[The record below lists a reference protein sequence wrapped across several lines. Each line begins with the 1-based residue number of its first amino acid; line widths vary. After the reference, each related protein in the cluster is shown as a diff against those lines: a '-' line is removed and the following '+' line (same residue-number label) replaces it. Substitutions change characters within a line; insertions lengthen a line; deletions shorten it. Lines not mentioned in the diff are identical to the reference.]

1 MLTRFWPFDFK
12 GTAQNDEQVLATI
25 FDNTADSLAI
35 YDREHRIIKVN
46 QAFTNLY
53 QIPAKK
59 LIGKYCYKAIYNRN
73 ARCHGCYIGD
83 VFVNGGPK
91 TWEEQRSLPDGRVL
105 NFEVLAS
112 PIRNRKGI
120 TTLAFQQ
127 RRDITEQKHREKQLR
142 ESEKRFEIIMEMG
155 RQGVFVLDTKARI
168 TYNNDRLAEML
179 GYLPEEI
186 TGRPFFNLM
195 LDAPPSESHL
205 DRNIANLRG
214 TKETKLRKKDGG
226 QMTVR
231 MSMSTL
237 KGDAGHTN
245 LVGIISDIS
254 QLRALE
260 EEYSAVKEINEK
272 IINSIADSLIII
284 DPNNYRIVQ
293 ANDHFLARMGV
304 KSKEVLQETC
314 YKILHGRSA
323 PCETYAIA
331 CPVRETAL
339 KNRSTT
345 VNRVYQ
351 DNEAKKR
358 TIQVVTYP
366 LHDSRGRVS
375 RVIRIEHDVTYKL
388 RIQDELL
395 SQKDGLVK
403 IQNQMKSLYE
413 ISTHLSVMG
422 SLPKL
427 VDYIYKISKG
437 IYSESDFLLLIL
449 NAARDGFGHLTTGD
463 DGFTDPHQDLR
474 AKLDQGG
481 RLADFAAYLN
491 NLKPQEIVSIGSSN
505 LPPPLKPVTED
516 YTTSLGL
523 PVFSQSQCIGYFL
536 VVSNSAQKYEVDDI
550 HFFHTLFAHLAGHI
564 RQLAVRASEDKRLSQ
579 QTVNRTSFENIIGCS
594 NVMQKVYNLIEQVAD
609 SDATVLIT
617 GENGTGKE
625 LIAQAIHRMGPKRDG
640 PFIVA
645 NCSAFASNLLE
656 SEIFG
661 HEKGS
666 FTGAFS
672 RKKGR
677 IELAHNG
684 TLFLDEVGSVSID
697 TQVLLLR
704 FLQNHCFERVGGEQ
718 TIRADVRV
726 LAATNRDLQQE
737 VQSGRFRS
745 DFFYRLNVISIHLP
759 PLRERREDI
768 PLLSNH
774 FLKQHSLAEGK
785 QVAPFTPE
793 IMQIIMNYDWPGNI
807 RQLENAIHHAV
818 ILAQGGSIKRNDL
831 PDFLTQNPDTAISDS
846 LVENERR
853 LILRVLRESRWNKHE
868 AARRLEISRSTL
880 YSKIHRHNLYKEELY
895 EI

>member
-1 MLTRFWPFDFK
+1 MLARLWPFDFK
-12 GTAQNDEQVLATI
+12 GTAQNDEQVLSTI

-53 QIPAKK
+53 QISAKK
-59 LIGKYCYKAIYNRN
+59 LIGRYCYKAIFNRS
-73 ARCHGCYIGD
+73 ARCHGCHIGD

-91 TWEEQRSLPDGRVL
+91 TWEEQRTMPDGRVL
-105 NFEVLAS
+105 NFEVVAS
-112 PIRNRKGI
+112 PIRNLKGI

-142 ESEKRFEIIMEMG
+142 ESEERFKIIMEMG
-155 RQGVFVLDTKARI
+155 RQGVFVLDTNARI

-186 TGRPFFNLM
+186 IGRSFFDLM
-195 LDAPPSESHL
+195 LDASRPASQL
-205 DRNIANLRG
+205 DRNIANLLG
-214 TKETKLRKKDGG
+214 AKEVKLRTRDGG
-226 QMTVR
+226 QVTVR
-231 MSMSTL
+231 MSMETL

-245 LVGIISDIS
+245 LAGIISDIT
-254 QLRALE
+254 QLRTLE
-260 EEYSAVKEINEK
+260 EDYRAVKEINEK

-293 ANDHFLARMGV
+293 TNDHFLTRMGV

-323 PCETYAIA
+323 PCETYAIP

-345 VNRVYQ
+345 VSRVYQ

-358 TIQVVTYP
+358 TIQVATYP
-366 LHDSRGRVS
+366 LHDSRGNVS
-375 RVIRIEHDVTYKL
+375 RVIRIEHDITYKI
-388 RIQDELL
+388 RFQEELL
-395 SQKDGLVK
+395 SKKDGLVK
-403 IQNQMKSLYE
+403 IQNQLKSLYE
-413 ISTHLSVMG
+413 ISTHLRVMG

-427 VDYIYKISKG
+427 IDYIYKISKG
-437 IYSESDFLLLIL
+437 IYSESDFLVLIL
-449 NAARDGFGHLTTGD
+449 NAARDGFCHLKTYD
-463 DGFTDPHQDLR
+463 EALIAPHQDLH

-481 RLADFAAYLN
+481 HLADFATYLN
-491 NLKPQEIVSIGSSN
+491 KLNPNEILSIGNTNSPPLLKP
-505 LPPPLKPVTED
+505 LTES
-516 YTTSLGL
+516 YTTSFGL
-523 PVFSQSQCIGYFL
+523 PVFFQSQCIGYFL
-536 VVSNSAQKYEVDDI
+536 VVSNPAREYEIDDI
-550 HFFHTLFAHLAGHI
+550 HFFHTLFAQLAGHI
-564 RQLAVRASEDKRLSQ
+564 RHLAVQATENKRLLQ
-579 QTVNRTSFENIIGCS
+579 QTVNRTSFENIIGRS
-594 NVMQKVYNLIEQVAD
+594 NVMQKVYNLIEQVSD

-617 GENGTGKE
+617 GANGTGKE
-625 LIAQAIHRMGPKRDG
+625 LIAQAIHRMGNRRDG
-640 PFIVA
+640 PFVVA
-645 NCSAFASNLLE
+645 NCSAFSSSLLE

-666 FTGAFS
+666 FTGAFT

-726 LAATNRDLQQE
+726 LAATNRDLEQE

-745 DFFYRLNVISIHLP
+745 DFFYRLNVITIHLP

-768 PLLSNH
+768 PLLANH
-774 FLKQHSLAEGK
+774 FLDHHSLAEGK
-785 QVAPFTPE
+785 KVNKLTPE

-818 ILAQGGSIKRNDL
+818 VLSQDGSIKKNDL
-831 PDFLTQNPDTAISDS
+831 PDFLIQTSDTSISDS
-846 LVENERR
+846 LVEHERR
-853 LILRVLRESRWNKHE
+853 LILRLLRECRWNKHE